1 MHRASAFLR
10 NHWPPLL
17 VLTVFAVLYA
27 LIFVPNHLLFRTY
40 ALDLGLYTHAACTY
54 AHRRM
59 ADCMLFIG
67 SHQPL
72 LADHFDL
79 HLMLWAPLTWVF
91 GQWTLLLV
99 QWAATLMGAWGMYRW
114 LRALGASKLLATL
127 GLVQFCAFFGII
139 SAFTADFHSNVVA
152 TMALPWYG
160 LAMHRKR
167 SRATWLLLFFM
178 LAAKENMG
186 IWLCA
191 VGVGFAWHYR
201 KDPRLSNMLLLQ
213 AAVALAWSVVVIDAV
228 MPAFSDSDA
237 YTNWKYPALGHG
249 PLEALRIIAMHP
261 VHVTG
266 LLLDGGGMP
275 IGHAMKVE
283 MLALLFLAGGWAMLL
298 RPWILVMAVPLLLQ
312 KLLHAGP
319 MQWSVLGQYSVEFAP
334 LCTLAIFSWPP
345 LMRQHRWSMTAAW
358 AAVLLSVAVTVRVLD
373 ASVYVEN
380 RAKQRFYQAAHYG
393 RDYDTP
399 AVRELM
405 ARIPSGTAIS
415 ASSPFLPHLVRCT
428 HLYAYPIL
436 GQADHILLATREDPY
451 PLSRAEFNAA
461 TDSLRHSHY
470 WQLERECDGALLFG
484 RRQ

>member
-1 MHRASAFLR
+1 MGRSPAIPRLYR
-10 NHWPPLL
+10 PLLL
-17 VLTVFAVLYA
+17 VLAIFAMLYA

-40 ALDLGLYTHAACTY
+40 ALDLGLYSHASITY
-54 AHRRM
+54 AHCRL
-59 ADCMLFIG
+59 ADCMLFLG
-67 SHQPL
+67 NHQSL

-79 HLMLWAPLTWVF
+79 HLLLWAPFTWLF
-91 GQWTLLLV
+91 GQWTLLIV
-99 QWAATLMGAWGMYRW
+99 QWVAVLLGGIGMWRW
-114 LRALGASKLLATL
+114 LQALGASSANAIC
-127 GLVQFCAFFGII
+127 GLVHFCAFFGVI
-139 SAFTADFHSNVVA
+139 SALTSDFHSNVVA

-160 LAMHRKR
+160 LALQRRKVTI
-167 SRATWLLLFFM
+167 SWSVLFFM

-191 VGVGFAWHYR
+191 VGMGFAWYYR
-201 KDPRLSNMLLLQ
+201 KDTHLRNMLLLQ
-213 AAVALAWSVVVIDAV
+213 AVVALAWSMVVIDAV
-228 MPAFSDSDA
+228 MPALSDSGVYA
-237 YTNWKYPALGHG
+237 NWKYPALGNG
-249 PLEALRIIAMHP
+249 PLDALRMIVTHP
-261 VHVTG
+261 VHVAG
-266 LLLDGGGMP
+266 LLFDSGGMP

-283 MLALLFLAGGWAMLL
+283 MLAMFFLAGGWAVLL

-345 LMRQHRWSMTAAW
+345 LMRQHRWSMAIAW

-393 RDYDTP
+393 RDYDTR

-415 ASSPFLPHLVRCT
+415 VSSPFLPHLVRCT

-436 GQADHILLATREDPY
+436 GQADHILLATKEDPY

-470 WQLERECDGALLFG
+470 WLLEQECDGALLFG